1 VLQDLEERERN
12 LTASQGRA
20 EMAMQTLQ
28 RENHYQE
35 EKVKELE
42 KKVIKEMFE
51 FATLEI
57 PVAHMSKHMF

>member
-1 VLQDLEERERN
+1 MYVTVFFHYGHDIILSCAQDLEERERN
-12 LTASQGRA
+12 LSASQGRA

-42 KKVIKEMFE
+42 KKVILF
-51 FATLEI
+51 
-57 PVAHMSKHMF
+57 V